1 MYITNIGTSRYI
13 DNMRTGV
20 NPFYGFLAVVYV
32 SQNENKYT
40 VNFPGLVYT
49 VSTVGGT

>member
-1 MYITNIGTSRYI
+1 
-13 DNMRTGV
+13 MRTGV
-20 NPFYGFLAVVYV
+20 NPFYGFLAVVLVYV

-49 VSTVGGT
+49 VSTVWEEREGMLKGQ